1 MGEQWSGKVP
11 IQKAV
16 QKKRKRIISS
26 AFIIEPNSVSSHYRS
41 AARDCHIVPHRLF
54 GVSSLDTR
62 PPSGAAFF

>member
-26 AFIIEPNSVSSHYRS
+26 AFIIEPNSVSSQYRS
-41 AARDCHIVPHRLF
+41 AARDCHIAFLAF
-54 GVSSLDTR
+54 
-62 PPSGAAFF
+62 PP